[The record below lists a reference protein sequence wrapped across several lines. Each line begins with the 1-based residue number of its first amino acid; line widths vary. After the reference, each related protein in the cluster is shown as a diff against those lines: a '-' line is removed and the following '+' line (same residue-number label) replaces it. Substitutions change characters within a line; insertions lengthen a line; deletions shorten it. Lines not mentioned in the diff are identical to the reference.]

1 MQIPATIS
9 TYVRSTLCL
18 HRNRF
23 AFTWTFLR
31 THLLLKRV
39 KLCLCFSVFIEKS
52 AQRPREK
59 NRDSQG
65 STRHG
70 ELVEGGGGRF
80 FRTPG
85 GFIQSAFSPAG
96 STTLLY
102 LTLEGIIRIEG
113 TLKPS
118 DAPEWKKIFSYWN
131 PKHFQQNR
139 MVTSSLGIESF
150 IGRHD
155 SQSTNYDVQAIL
167 NLYFPE
173 VYYID
178 LETPIPPNS
187 VWNYN
192 LCHYW
197 ITPSKVT

>member
-1 MQIPATIS
+1 MQIPVTIS
-9 TYVRSTLCL
+9 TYVCSTLCL
-18 HRNRF
+18 HRNGF

-65 STRHG
+65 STRYG
-70 ELVEGGGGRF
+70 ELVEGGGWWFQNTWG
-80 FRTPG
+80 
-85 GFIQSAFSPAG
+85 IYSKCVSPAG
-96 STTLLY
+96 STALLH

-187 VWNYN
+187 
-192 LCHYW
+192 CETIISA
-197 ITPSKVT
+197 ITE